1 MESVL
6 PMFQALAD
14 PTRLAVFECI
24 RHCGGATVYDT
35 VTGECDGG
43 QADSV
48 AMCHVRCHVPCA
60 PSTLSHHLTVLRD
73 AGLIVTE
80 KRGREVYARVLLE
93 ALDRIVTFFDDRS
106 RALASPDRT
115 PLEVGNTGN

>member
-1 MESVL
+1 MEDVMSML
-6 PMFQALAD
+6 QALAD
-14 PTRLAVFECI
+14 PTRLAVFQCI
-24 RHCGGATVYDT
+24 RGCGGATVYDT

-43 QADSV
+43 SSESV

-93 ALDRIVTFFDDRS
+93 ALDRLARFFDDKIELNR
-106 RALASPDRT
+106 
-115 PLEVGNTGN
+115 LEVTKHG

>member
-1 MESVL
+1 ML
-6 PMFQALAD
+6 QALAD

-24 RHCGGATVYDT
+24 RGCGGATVYNT

-43 QADSV
+43 KGDSV

-60 PSTLSHHLTVLRD
+60 PSTLTHHLNVLRD

-80 KRGREVYARVLLE
+80 RRGREAYARVLLE
-93 ALDRIVTFFDDRS
+93 ALDKLTRFFKDD
-106 RALASPDRT
+106 AEVD
-115 PLEVGNTGN
+115 PLPVEVSQHA